1 MKITPLLALAL
12 VLAASWPTGALAQKG
27 RRQAATAL
35 AGTPAPN
42 KLATFK
48 LFVSNLKTTHLVF
61 PQPVTY
67 VDLGS
72 TGIIAAK
79 ATGAENIVRVKA
91 AGAGFGETNM
101 TVLTAGGRLYTF
113 VVNYRRNP
121 PVLGL
126 DLGAAAGGGP
136 PARLPLTPLY
146 VSDQKTSHLV
156 FPFPVTYVDLGNP
169 GIIASKATGADNI
182 VRVKAAAAGFPEASM
197 SVLTAGGR
205 LYTFLVNY
213 RRDPPALSI
222 DLGAAAGGA
231 GEATAA
237 TGGAILSDS
246 PIPQGCLDAYAARAL
261 ARGGTAASEG
271 ANQLRLRAGAVGYRQ
286 ETLFFPLH
294 VANRSNIPYDVD
306 FVKFYIQDK
315 QVAKRTA
322 EQALEIAPVYVF
334 NGASRKI
341 AARGTLEQVYIF
353 RKFTIPEQ
361 KQLIIELYEKGG
373 GRNLK
378 LRLDNAD
385 LLKARTFK

>member
-1 MKITPLLALAL
+1 M
-12 VLAASWPTGALAQKG
+12 
-27 RRQAATAL
+27 
-35 AGTPAPN
+35 
-42 KLATFK
+42 
-48 LFVSNLKTTHLVF
+48 
-61 PQPVTY
+61 
-67 VDLGS
+67 
-72 TGIIAAK
+72 
-79 ATGAENIVRVKA
+79 
-91 AGAGFGETNM
+91 
-101 TVLTAGGRLYTF
+101 
-113 VVNYRRNP
+113 
-121 PVLGL
+121 
-126 DLGAAAGGGP
+126 GAAAGGG
-136 PARLPLTPLY
+136 
-146 VSDQKTSHLV
+146 
-156 FPFPVTYVDLGNP
+156 
-169 GIIASKATGADNI
+169 
-182 VRVKAAAAGFPEASM
+182 
-197 SVLTAGGR
+197 
-205 LYTFLVNY
+205 
-213 RRDPPALSI
+213 
-222 DLGAAAGGA
+222 
-231 GEATAA
+231 GEATAP

-246 PIPQGCLDAYAARAL
+246 PIPQGSLDAYAARAL
-261 ARGGTAASEG
+261 ARGGTAASES

-306 FVKFYIQDK
+306 FVKFYVQDK